1 MKKDIYV
8 IHDERVINAK
18 RPYMSVCGQVKKRLC
33 QELKKDNIAICKLNL
48 YNEYIKKYQKVKV
61 CVQVLANEPNLL
73 TVNIINYALILKL
86 KEKITMN
93 NTFPS
98 LPNLNDINSVL
109 KFYNYDWTIN
119 LANIIARHQMRL
131 VNGKDI
137 LFKSHRKDILEKLN
151 WWYETYKIKEKLDKN
166 ELTASLMGKTS
177 LVY

>member
-86 KEKITMN
+86 KDQN
-93 NTFPS
+93 N
-98 LPNLNDINSVL
+98 
-109 KFYNYDWTIN
+109 
-119 LANIIARHQMRL
+119 H
-131 VNGKDI
+131 
-137 LFKSHRKDILEKLN
+137 E
-151 WWYETYKIKEKLDKN
+151 
-166 ELTASLMGKTS
+166 
-177 LVY
+177 